1 MPQYGLGLGTFCQVL
16 AGLHVGI
23 YGDKRHNLRQILLG
37 DDIDDEYELHGGLSR
52 AIPSGKGHKLG
63 ISLAATSCTST

>member
-1 MPQYGLGLGTFCQVL
+1 MPRYCYGLGGFCQVL

-23 YGDKRHNLRQILLG
+23 YEIKGRTFRQILLG

-52 AIPSGKGHKLG
+52 ATP
-63 ISLAATSCTST
+63 

>member
-1 MPQYGLGLGTFCQVL
+1 MALGLGGFCQVL

-23 YGDKRHNLRQILLG
+23 YGDKRQNLRQILLG

-52 AIPSGKGHKLG
+52 AIP
-63 ISLAATSCTST
+63 